1 MKALDLTVAW
11 LMVVLGVI
19 HSAFTLR
26 YYPGPTLASV
36 SFFSGGL
43 AMILTGL
50 LNAIRVQSGKRGGL
64 IRFSSIFANVCMLAI
79 GVTSTYFIIHRIS
92 ANPQVP
98 AMLVLSILATVFS
111 LRGK

>member
-36 SFFSGGL
+36 WFFSGGL

-50 LNAIRVQSGKRGGL
+50 LNAIRIQSGKRGRF
-64 IRFSSIFANVCMLAI
+64 IRFSSVFANICMLVIA
-79 GVTSTYFIIHRIS
+79 VTITYLMIHRIS

-98 AMLVLSILATVFS
+98 ALLVLSILATVFS

>member
-36 SFFSGGL
+36 WFFSGGL
-43 AMILTGL
+43 AMVLTGL
-50 LNAIRVQSGKRGGL
+50 LNAIRIQAGKRGGL
-64 IRFSSIFANVCMLAI
+64 IRFSSIFANICMLAV
-79 GVTSTYFIIHRIS
+79 GVTITYLMIHRIT

-98 AMLVLSILATVFS
+98 SMLVLSMLATVFS